1 MAKTVHMPRM
11 ARYSRLRHARSRL
24 NSRSGARLAP
34 RQYSSYSGPNFSRR
48 NASSV
53 RIAEKYEQC
62 ADELSA
68 LATHDYAGISVLIS
82 SWLSRLLFANGSPA
96 MTIHLCAVEASQLVT
111 LPEPV

>member
-1 MAKTVHMPRM
+1 MTIETLA
-11 ARYSRLRHARSRL
+11 ARWRHTAAVFRHAR
-24 NSRSGARLAP
+24 
-34 RQYSSYSGPNFSRR
+34 GP
-48 NASSV
+48 SSV